1 MDARFY
7 FIFAKQVLYK
17 GLTIKLV
24 NPGLFLYY
32 FTQNFT
38 ITIGFTIIQW
48 KFDCFRKSI
57 YATQSCLLESKP
69 VKLETS
75 YLYNDPYH
83 YDKERILCSRTRLT
97 CQLIQ
102 LLNVPTRARIQNYI
116 LFWHWALCS
125 EIIIIRYPSVST

>member
-38 ITIGFTIIQW
+38 ITIGFTWSQ
-48 KFDCFRKSI
+48 
-57 YATQSCLLESKP
+57 CLKQVSA
-69 VKLETS
+69 
-75 YLYNDPYH
+75 
-83 YDKERILCSRTRLT
+83 
-97 CQLIQ
+97 Q
-102 LLNVPTRARIQNYI
+102 NVTTLPT
-116 LFWHWALCS
+116 LK
-125 EIIIIRYPSVST
+125 